1 MGDHSFDSIVRPA
14 AYGLS
19 GIGNTDGNS
28 SAIIGE
34 VGYLKDSGT
43 YRYGPLVGFRWM
55 ETESDAYTE
64 TGASGGNIAYQD
76 LATDGTTGYVGG
88 EVSMELGNLRSILR
102 VIYMP
107 EDDSDGTAGSVRLAS
122 STHAMGTQAV
132 NVTSTQA
139 YVEPSLTLAGHDA
152 EAWDWWLNYGARIGS
167 DKGTEHRVTA
177 GFRVLF

>member
-1 MGDHSFDSIVRPA
+1 MQPAVFSVSHVRIPLRRA
-14 AYGLS
+14 IRHAS
-19 GIGNTDGNS
+19 HTRTNTDS
-28 SAIIGE
+28 
-34 VGYLKDSGT
+34 L
-43 YRYGPLVGFRWM
+43 
-55 ETESDAYTE
+55 
-64 TGASGGNIAYQD
+64 
-76 LATDGTTGYVGG
+76 LAWCVLADGTTGYVGG